1 MCAKCYEEFIHSPPG
16 TPVPAALLEVDDT
29 GNWVVPL
36 PPVSDEVVDAAV
48 PSATASKAADPQGL
62 LVVFSGCEGDLAEK
76 EKADAGAVS
85 CSSCEGDFAAG
96 ARGMS
101 VAGAKPLSWKWRKK
115 LAGWITITIS
125 DCDGDVT
132 EETKILL
139 PLDCLPA
146 SEMDLL
152 RYCLSWTWRKKE
164 PPGFLADGLQLI
176 AGLDLRSDGEM
187 DSPTHAGS
195 TGVSLQRLSG
205 QDGLMQAMDNTT
217 STAVAAE
224 THILTRTRRPCFGL
238 WSCWFVLASV
248 VLAPLEVVATGRAL
262 AAAGH
267 RATWA

>member
-29 GNWVVPL
+29 GNWVVPW
-36 PPVSDEVVDAAV
+36 PPISDEVADAAV

-62 LVVFSGCEGDLAEK
+62 LVVLSGCEADLAEK
-76 EKADAGAVS
+76 EKPDAGAVS

-125 DCDGDVT
+125 DCDGDVAK
-132 EETKILL
+132 ETKILL
-139 PLDCLPA
+139 PLD
-146 SEMDLL
+146 
-152 RYCLSWTWRKKE
+152 
-164 PPGFLADGLQLI
+164 
-176 AGLDLRSDGEM
+176 
-187 DSPTHAGS
+187 AGS

-205 QDGLMQAMDNTT
+205 QDGLMQAIDNTT

-262 AAAGH
+262 APGEAEVDH
-267 RATWA
+267 

>member
-29 GNWVVPL
+29 GNWVVPW
-36 PPVSDEVVDAAV
+36 PPISDEVADAAV
-48 PSATASKAADPQGL
+48 PSAMASKAADPQGL
-62 LVVFSGCEGDLAEK
+62 LVVLSGCEADLAEK
-76 EKADAGAVS
+76 EKPDAGAVS

-115 LAGWITITIS
+115 LA
-125 DCDGDVT
+125 
-132 EETKILL
+132 
-139 PLDCLPA
+139 
-146 SEMDLL
+146 
-152 RYCLSWTWRKKE
+152 
-164 PPGFLADGLQLI
+164 FLADGLQQI

-205 QDGLMQAMDNTT
+205 QDGLMQAIDNTT
-217 STAVAAE
+217 TTAVAAE

-267 RATWA
+267 